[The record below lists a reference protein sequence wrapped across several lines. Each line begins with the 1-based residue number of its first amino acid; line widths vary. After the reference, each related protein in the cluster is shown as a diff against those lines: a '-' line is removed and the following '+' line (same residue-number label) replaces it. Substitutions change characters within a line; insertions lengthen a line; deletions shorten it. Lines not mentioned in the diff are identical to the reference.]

1 MIQHKELANGR
12 WSELSLSKQL
22 SNIGSE
28 VSRTIKWQ
36 EKNNEIQAQK
46 AFERALE
53 LIDMTL
59 STKQRYSAIKE
70 ICRLRELF
78 CQAYIIKDKED
89 MEYINKY
96 LFYFALE
103 NK

>member
-36 EKNNEIQAQK
+36 EKNNVLPKVQEHW
-46 AFERALE
+46 F
-53 LIDMTL
+53 
-59 STKQRYSAIKE
+59 
-70 ICRLRELF
+70 
-78 CQAYIIKDKED
+78 
-89 MEYINKY
+89 
-96 LFYFALE
+96 
-103 NK
+103 